1 MKVSNYTTEIQIDDG
16 KSMLYNTLSRKYYV
30 YNVEDKE
37 EIWSLLRNLNCGS
50 YTFQEI
56 EWLKIWLEKKIV
68 LQDAIDELS
77 ELKVLEN
84 TAKYQDSTYNI
95 LIYATNA
102 CNFRCTYCEQKHVT
116 RVLDEKIMEQI
127 LKLVKN
133 AAKKSKKVKIDWFG
147 GEPVIE
153 YKKMFYILEKVN
165 EICSAEGTSV
175 YSTITTNGYL
185 LTDAML
191 EQMQKLNIKSMQI
204 TIDGN
209 RTSHDARRVLANGKG
224 TFVKV
229 MENVNKVLQHDIKV
243 TLRINVD
250 AENIEDISEVLNG
263 IDKKCRSQVFVSISN
278 IFQNKEMLSTYS
290 LLRQAIDMGY
300 KIIGRENSYIHCH
313 ACQKNAIVIDTDGS
327 VLLCSNTDSDEKRM
341 GYLDID
347 GNVRIER
354 LSDYYKLKSISALDN
369 PQCRDCIELP
379 YCIGSCKYSR
389 MKNNQK
395 CLEKRADGLTLKE
408 RALLDYYYDLHN
420 ITKNKVC

>member
-1 MKVSNYTTEIQIDDG
+1 MKLSKYTTEILIDDD
-16 KSMLYNTLSRKYYV
+16 KSMLYNTLSRMYYV
-30 YNVEDKE
+30 YKNEDREYIDSFLKNVNKGNYN
-37 EIWSLLRNLNCGS
+37 R
-50 YTFQEI
+50 QEI
-56 EWLKIWLEKKIV
+56 ELLRILLSKKII
-68 LQDAIDELS
+68 LQDSINELE
-77 ELKVLEN
+77 ELQVLEN
-84 TAKYQDSTYNI
+84 TARYEDSTYKI

-102 CNFRCTYCEQKHVT
+102 CNFRCTYCEQKHIT
-116 RVLDEKIMEQI
+116 KTLTDEVIEQI
-127 LKLVKN
+127 LKTIKN
-133 AAKKSKKVKIDWFG
+133 VAKKSKKVKIDWFG
-147 GEPVIE
+147 GEPVLE
-153 YKKMFYILEKVN
+153 YKKMFYVLEKAN
-165 EICSAEGTSV
+165 QICASEGSSI
-175 YSTITTNGYL
+175 YSTVTTNGYL
-185 LTDAML
+185 LTDEILNNMK
-191 EQMQKLNIKSMQI
+191 KLNIKSMQI
-204 TIDGN
+204 TVDGN
-209 RTSHDARRVLANGKG
+209 HQSHDAKRKLADGRG
-224 TFVKV
+224 TFFKV
-229 MENVNKVLQHDIKV
+229 MQNINKALRYDINI

-250 AENIEDISEVLNG
+250 EENITNISEVLDG
-263 IDKKCRSQVFVSISN
+263 IDEDYRTHVFVSISN
-278 IFQNKEMLSTYS
+278 VFQNKEMLSTYT
-290 LLRQAIDMGY
+290 LLRKAISMGY
-300 KIIGRENSYIHCH
+300 KVIGRENSYIHCH